1 MTTTNRMRAG
11 TVYGC
16 AFSACNWPEGGC
28 SGNCSLHRIDATLL
42 KDDRAVMVAGDV
54 EPRKYADSPMPYDF
68 APPEPIDWA
77 SYRPLVIAGLVL
89 CIAILSFWRLS

>member
-16 AFSACNWPEGGC
+16 AFSACNWPESEC

-42 KDDRAVMVAGDV
+42 KDDRAVMVAG
-54 EPRKYADSPMPYDF
+54 ESTLPTATEF
-68 APPEPIDWA
+68 AEPEPIDWA
-77 SYRPLVIAGLVL
+77 SFRPLVIAGVVI